1 MTWACGNRSPSM
13 LMTGF
18 DPPRPANIAGLPKY
32 VADARWIDSSS
43 FGSVAGAFQPLPASP
58 YVFIVTRA
66 PYGGSASTISLSRR
80 TARPASHV
88 GGRRSEILSVVC
100 GRSTLPPSI
109 GSGSPAAPV
118 IASAGR
124 HVLFKI
130 SSYGPHG
137 HPARREREAI
147 IDLGAEHLRDLAR
160 LGGPLARDL
169 DVKIA
174 RVDMPRPRILDAIE
188 QLTQDAEARGHDPA
202 GGAGVHAFWELLAC
216 VAAGYDA
223 VVGGRT

>member
-1 MTWACGNRSPSM
+1 MKKYRKRDFPVGNVRRFLEPGPIVPVIMNWACGNRSPSM
-13 LMTGF
+13 LMNGI

-100 GRSTLPPSI
+100 GRSTLPPSA
-109 GSGSPAAPV
+109 GSGIPAAPV

-124 HVLFKI
+124 HVLFRI
-130 SSYGPHG
+130 SSYGSVLTGWP
-137 HPARREREAI
+137 P
-147 IDLGAEHLRDLAR
+147 
-160 LGGPLARDL
+160 GGNGKRS
-169 DVKIA
+169 
-174 RVDMPRPRILDAIE
+174 
-188 QLTQDAEARGHDPA
+188 
-202 GGAGVHAFWELLAC
+202 
-216 VAAGYDA
+216 
-223 VVGGRT
+223 